1 MCQHLKQHTR
11 FENDNEIDQ
20 TRVSCSLKTIVT
32 TVTCKIRT
40 NETPFSSKA
49 PAIAIVKF
57 TPNNGNSGS
66 QFANELYYPPGTPSQ
81 YLRVSPYDELSRS
94 PYEEQSR
101 DTSSQFYG
109 TRYPANSYNEY
120 DPITDENKL
129 QSERLTLDGVDE
141 RLYRTRRQPYSI
153 GDYDD
158 DAIESIKNALDEEK
172 SKELVE
178 AKELTVDA
186 IPVDELEF
194 LVNDKLGDRYSDQ
207 KQPRDDFDTEYEKA
221 FSRKYK
227 HPRKFSELAERNEFL
242 LGSVKRNSKNDDYGN
257 EDYEDVGGD
266 DELPQGDAPSLEN
279 AVYTEGGM
287 VQPSN
292 DRSGG
297 DAEGIL

>member
-1 MCQHLKQHTR
+1 MNCTIHRELPASTFASAPTTNSRGLRTR
-11 FENDNEIDQ
+11 NNPEI
-20 TRVSCSLKTIVT
+20 
-32 TVTCKIRT
+32 
-40 NETPFSSKA
+40 
-49 PAIAIVKF
+49 PAL
-57 TPNNGNSGS
+57 NST
-66 QFANELYYPPGTPSQ
+66 E
-81 YLRVSPYDELSRS
+81 
-94 PYEEQSR
+94 R
-101 DTSSQFYG
+101 DTPR
-109 TRYPANSYNEY
+109 TLTTNTI